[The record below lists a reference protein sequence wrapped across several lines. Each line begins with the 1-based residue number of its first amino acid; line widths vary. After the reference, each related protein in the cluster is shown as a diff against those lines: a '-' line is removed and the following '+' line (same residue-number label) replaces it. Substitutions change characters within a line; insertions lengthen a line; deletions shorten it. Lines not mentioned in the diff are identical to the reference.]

1 MEEIAKTP
9 KEIVCSMSE
18 MQAHQILAVFN
29 ESDESRREDLIL
41 AMPKDQLKLLYDLCE
56 AELRDRKAACK

>member
-18 MQAHQILAVFN
+18 MQAHQILAVFE
-29 ESDESRREDLIL
+29 ESDGR
-41 AMPKDQLKLLYDLCE
+41 KNLKAGFSMMFY
-56 AELRDRKAACK
+56 RQSKSTGPI